1 MNTSAVIFMIVTQVL
16 ITGITVYL
24 YIKVLSKPTKK

>member
-1 MNTSAVIFMIVTQVL
+1 MSTSALIFMITTQVL
-16 ITGITVYL
+16 ITSITVYL